1 VRRRAA
7 SDVSAPAAAAVPGR
21 LQGMGW
27 DAAHIA
33 ALCGFAISQPLFNLL
48 GKYPEFFVVR
58 GSPRRDIVVFAL
70 AATLLPPAI
79 LIAIELVATLIDRR
93 LRTAVHLV
101 FVCGLVTLIGLQA
114 VKHLGHILTEF
125 RAVIVILIAAAATA
139 LYWRIAAL
147 RSLLSWASVAP
158 LIFLALFLF
167 NSPVETLVFPSAAHA
182 SVADVSGHVPVV
194 LIVFDEFPINS
205 LLTKDNT
212 IDTVRYP
219 NFAKLAAGSNWYR
232 NATSVNGATVRAVPA
247 ILTGQLPKRKLL
259 PDFAGHPRN
268 IFTLLGRRYK
278 LDAFETVTHLCPA
291 ELCKGDNQLPSFWSR
306 MSSLYDDTSVLYEHL
321 IAPAEIEENLPSVTT
336 DWGNFETDA
345 EANTRNHGSV
355 TDSRVRT
362 YERFVRSIAP
372 EAGPTLNMVHIEMP
386 HAVWQYLPSGHV
398 YGASATALTVPG
410 KTGDAWPPS
419 VPATD
424 EAWQRHLLQTGYT
437 DSLLG
442 QALARMKQ
450 QDVYDKSLL
459 IVTADHG
466 ISFRAG
472 SARRV
477 LSKTSGKDLVFV
489 PLFVK
494 LPGQTTGKIIDKH
507 VQTIDIL
514 PTIANVLG
522 INIPWHVDGHSV
534 LSDYVSDA
542 FTFNFQRFSDATM
555 LHGRS
560 RTLNEMQ
567 GLFGTRHGWDG
578 VYAAGP
584 APQLFGRP
592 VSSLAIDDDAP
603 GTADIDDGTKQL
615 LHDLPRDSDLIPDP
629 IGGYIDGDVDD
640 GAMVAVAVNGRIG
653 GVSRTFDVGHGL
665 QYSVMVPEQLMHA
678 GANDV
683 RVYVVDQQGSAYTL
697 HNLPLAS

>member
-1 VRRRAA
+1 MRRRAA
-7 SDVSAPAAAAVPGR
+7 SDDSTPAAAPGR

-93 LRTAVHLV
+93 LRAAVHLV

-212 IDTVRYP
+212 INAVRYP
-219 NFAKLAAGSNWYR
+219 NFAKLAAGANWYR

-247 ILTGQLPKRKLL
+247 ILTGQLPKPKLL

-278 LDAFETVTHLCPA
+278 LDTFETVTHLCPA

-336 DWGNFETDA
+336 DWGNFETEA
-345 EANTRNHGSV
+345 EATTRNHGSV
-355 TDSRVRT
+355 IDSRVRT

-386 HAVWQYLPSGHV
+386 HAMWQYLPSGHA
-398 YGASATALTVPG
+398 YGASATALAVPG

-419 VPATD
+419 VPVTD

-437 DSLLG
+437 DRLLG

-450 QDVYDKSLL
+450 QGVYDKSLL

-472 SARRV
+472 SARRA

-534 LSDYVSDA
+534 LSDYISDA

-567 GLFGTRHGWDG
+567 GLFGTRPGWDG

-584 APQLFGRP
+584 APQLFGQP
-592 VSSLAIDDDAP
+592 VSSLTIDDDAP
-603 GTADIDDGTKQL
+603 GSADIDDGTKQL
-615 LHDLPRDSDLIPDP
+615 LQDLPRDSDLIPDP
-629 IGGYIDGDVDD
+629 IGGNIDGDVDD

-683 RVYVVDQQGSAYTL
+683 RVYVVDQQGAGYTL

>member
-7 SDVSAPAAAAVPGR
+7 SDAPAAAPGR

-58 GSPRRDIVVFAL
+58 GSPRRDIVAFAL
-70 AATLLPPAI
+70 AATLVPPAI
-79 LIAIELVATLIDRR
+79 LVAVELAAALIDRR
-93 LRTAVHLV
+93 LRAAVHLV
-101 FVCGLVTLIGLQA
+101 FICGLVTLIGLQA
-114 VKHLGHILTEF
+114 VKHLGYILTEL
-125 RAVIVILIAAAATA
+125 RSVVVVLIAAGVTA
-139 LYWRIAAL
+139 LYWRAPPL
-147 RSLLSWASVAP
+147 RSLLSWTAPAP
-158 LIFLALFLF
+158 LLFMALFLF
-167 NSPVETLVFPSAAHA
+167 DSPVETLVFPAAAHA

-194 LIVFDEFPINS
+194 LIVFDEFPVNS
-205 LLTKDNT
+205 LLTRDST
-212 IDTVRYP
+212 IDASRYP
-219 NFAKLAAGSNWYR
+219 NFGKLAAGANWYR

-247 ILTGQLPKRKLL
+247 ILTGQLPKPKLL
-259 PDFAGHPRN
+259 PDFADHPRN
-268 IFTLLGRRYK
+268 IFTLLGRRYR
-278 LDAFETVTHLCPA
+278 LHGFETVTHLCPA

-321 IAPAEIEENLPSVTT
+321 IAPTEIEQNLPSVTT
-336 DWGNFETDA
+336 DWGNFETEA
-345 EANTRNHGSV
+345 EATTRTHGSV
-355 TDSRVRT
+355 IDARVRT
-362 YERFVRSIAP
+362 YERFVQSLAP
-372 EAGPTLNMVHIEMP
+372 SAGPTLNMVHIEMP
-386 HAVWQYLPSGHV
+386 HALWQYLPSGHS
-398 YGASATALTVPG
+398 YGASASALSIPG
-410 KTGDAWPPS
+410 KSGDKWPPS
-419 VPATD
+419 QPVVD

-437 DSLLG
+437 DRLLG
-442 QALARMKQ
+442 QALARMKRQ
-450 QDVYDKSLL
+450 GVYDRSLL

-466 ISFRAG
+466 ISFRPG
-472 SARRV
+472 SARRA
-477 LSKTSGKDLVFV
+477 LSNTSGKDLVFV

-494 LPGQTTGKIIDKH
+494 LPEQTTGNIIDKH

-542 FTFNFQRFSDATM
+542 FTFNFKRFSDATM

-567 GLFGTRHGWDG
+567 GLFGTQPGWNG

-584 APQLFGRP
+584 APQLSGRP
-592 VSSLAIDDDAP
+592 VSSLTIDSDAP
-603 GTADIDDGTKQL
+603 GSADLDDGTKQL
-615 LHDLPRDSDLIPDP
+615 LHDMPRDSDLIPDP
-629 IGGYIDGDVDD
+629 IGGTIDGDVDD

-678 GANDV
+678 GQNDV
-683 RVYVVDQQGSAYTL
+683 RLYLVDQQGGGYTL